1 MTKASEISVA
11 EVVDEEDD
19 DVWLFSGLFF
29 GETKSGVQAGGDS
42 ARASVFEE
50 VTSTGWAHRERRV
63 QRGAEGTEIMR
74 LKGARFNGD
83 NTSNRYLSRK
93 L

>member
-1 MTKASEISVA
+1 MTKASEISAA

-63 QRGAEGTEIMR
+63 QRGAEG
-74 LKGARFNGD
+74 KK
-83 NTSNRYLSRK
+83 S
-93 L
+93 